1 MQISSEEIPED
12 SPNYLKT
19 STRLSRSLA
28 FPRSS
33 AAETRNIRTDLCA
46 QNASENRGTL
56 TFFFFFFFIPPPH
69 YSTRV
74 RVWRGGYPVLL
85 AGIIYSFNYSF
96 LWIILF
102 FFFPFLRTFFF
113 TFFFVFFLAFFFI
126 YIFFKSMI
134 VIDTCQNY
142 STTWIVHYKHNN
154 YYKITD
160 FYWCSL

>member
-56 TFFFFFFFIPPPH
+56 TFFFLFFYPPSPLQYESKGVEGGLPSTACGYHLFIQLFFSLNNP
-69 YSTRV
+69 
-74 RVWRGGYPVLL
+74 
-85 AGIIYSFNYSF
+85 
-96 LWIILF
+96 
-102 FFFPFLRTFFF
+102 FFFPFFKNIFFY
-113 TFFFVFFLAFFFI
+113 VFFCIFFSIFFYI
-126 YIFFKSMI
+126 YIF
-134 VIDTCQNY
+134 
-142 STTWIVHYKHNN
+142 
-154 YYKITD
+154 
-160 FYWCSL
+160 

>member
-56 TFFFFFFFIPPPH
+56 TFFFFLFFCPPSPLQYESKGVEGGLPSTACGYYLFIQLFFSLNNP
-69 YSTRV
+69 
-74 RVWRGGYPVLL
+74 
-85 AGIIYSFNYSF
+85 
-96 LWIILF
+96 F
-102 FFFPFLRTFFF
+102 FFFPFFKNIFFY
-113 TFFFVFFLAFFFI
+113 VFFCIFFSIFFYI
-126 YIFFKSMI
+126 YIF
-134 VIDTCQNY
+134 
-142 STTWIVHYKHNN
+142 
-154 YYKITD
+154 
-160 FYWCSL
+160 